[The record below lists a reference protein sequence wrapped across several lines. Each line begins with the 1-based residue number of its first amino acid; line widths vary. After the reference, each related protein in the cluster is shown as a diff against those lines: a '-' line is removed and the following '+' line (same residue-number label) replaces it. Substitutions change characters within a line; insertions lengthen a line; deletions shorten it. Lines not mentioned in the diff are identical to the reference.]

1 MDEFLRDL
9 AAIAP
14 PAGQG
19 AYAFVNPD
27 GVCRGWVQL
36 IIHTPALVEIHRL
49 WTLQPRQGNGKMM
62 LQAVC
67 ELADRHGIE
76 IKLKALPFGRK
87 PYPMQTQQLL
97 AWYHRY
103 GFAGKGRKLVRKP
116 APRTHDNRAAS
127 QSNRSTLI
135 DVDGSGVASISASS

>member
-19 AYAFVNPD
+19 AYAFMNPD

-36 IIHTPALVEIHRL
+36 IVRTPTMVEIHRL

-67 ELADRHGIE
+67 QLADRHGIE

-87 PYPMQTQQLL
+87 PYPMETQQLL
-97 AWYHRY
+97 AWYQRY
-103 GFAGKGRKLVRKP
+103 GFAGKGKKLVRKP
-116 APRTHDNRAAS
+116 ILMSDKSAAS
-127 QSNRSTLI
+127 ESDRRI
-135 DVDGSGVASISASS
+135 AIASD